1 MLTIANFSYAGTN
14 KYVSHAVMLSL
25 VNKPV
30 TLCGMD
36 VYELLNRVGQEWETI
51 ETNEPHA
58 VGCSKC
64 LRHLTQR
71 ARDAKPA
78 SRKIKKSKKVLRP

>member
-1 MLTIANFSYAGTN
+1 MITIANFSYAGTN

-25 VNKPV
+25 TKKPI

-58 VGCSKC
+58 VGCRKC
-64 LRHLTQR
+64 LRLLTQR
-71 ARDAKPA
+71 APDLPKAGESSDDHKSA
-78 SRKIKKSKKVLRP
+78 SG